1 MNTMRHWTI
10 ALLLVPVIGLTGW
23 SALQAQAPGAGAA
36 SSTKI
41 PGTTVEVET
50 VYLPGGTFERQLGDA
65 TQVVKVDPFWIGAY
79 EVTHDQFDLFQHR
92 EEDSDE
98 SAWEGGTYA
107 ADAVSR
113 PTPPYIDITFGM
125 GHEPRHPAVNMTQQ
139 AAILFCGWLY
149 QKTGEFYRLP
159 TEAEWTYACQ
169 LSTQN
174 MEELD
179 SHAWHY
185 ENSEETYHKA
195 GEKAPTGLG
204 IYDLLGN
211 VAEWTL
217 DASAEPEA
225 TGSEVLEN
233 PWAVPERRYGRVVMG
248 GSFDSDA
255 EDCTCTVRGKSSI
268 RWQQRDPQIPK
279 SLWWNTDSPF
289 VGFRL
294 VKPAEQPS
302 PEEVEAFFGKAIKW

>member
-1 MNTMRHWTI
+1 MQHWTKAPLL
-10 ALLLVPVIGLTGW
+10 ALFLGLVVW
-23 SALQAQAPGAGAA
+23 SPLQAQAPEAGAA
-36 SSTKI
+36 SSTTI
-41 PGTTVEVET
+41 PGTTVAVET
-50 VYLPGGTFERQLGDA
+50 VYLPGGTFEWQRGEV
-65 TQVVKVDPFWIGAY
+65 TQKAEIDPFWIGTY
-79 EVTHDQFDLFQHR
+79 EVTHDLFSLFQHR

-98 SAWEGGTYA
+98 SDWEGGDYA

-113 PTPPYIDITFGM
+113 PTPPYIDVTFGM

-139 AAILFCGWLY
+139 AALLFCGWLY

-169 LSTQN
+169 LSTKE
-174 MEELD
+174 MGELET
-179 SHAWHY
+179 HAWHY

-195 GEKAPTGLG
+195 GEKVPTGLG
-204 IYDLLGN
+204 IHDLLGN

-217 DASAEPEA
+217 DAYTEPETA
-225 TGSEVLEN
+225 GEETLDN
-233 PWAVPERRYGRVVMG
+233 PWAVPERRYGRVVKG

-255 EDCTCTVRGKSSI
+255 EDCTCMSREKSSI

-294 VKPAEQPS
+294 VKPAQQPG
-302 PEEVEAFFGKAIKW
+302 PKEVEAFFAKAIKW

>member
-1 MNTMRHWTI
+1 MRHWTKAPLL
-10 ALLLVPVIGLTGW
+10 ALTLSLAGW
-23 SALQAQAPGAGAA
+23 SPLQAQAPEAGAA
-36 SSTKI
+36 SVTTI
-41 PGTTVEVET
+41 PGTTVEVEA
-50 VYLPGGTFERQLGDA
+50 VYLPGGTFEWQRG
-65 TQVVKVDPFWIGAY
+65 KVAQTTKVAPFWIGTY
-79 EVTHDQFDLFQHR
+79 EVTHAQFSLFQHR

-98 SAWEGGTYA
+98 SAWKDGTYA

-113 PTPPYIDITFGM
+113 PTPPYIDVTFGM

-159 TEAEWTYACQ
+159 TEAEWAYACQ
-169 LSTQN
+169 LSTQTI
-174 MEELD
+174 ETLD
-179 SHAWHY
+179 SHAWYY

-195 GEKAPTGLG
+195 GEKTPTGLG
-204 IYDLLGN
+204 IYDLWGN

-217 DASAEPEA
+217 DAYTEPEV
-225 TGSEVLEN
+225 GSDEILDN
-233 PWAVPERRYGRVVMG
+233 PWAVPERRYGRVVKG
-248 GSFDSDA
+248 GSYDSDA
-255 EDCTCTVRGKSSI
+255 EDCTCAAREKASI

-294 VKPAEQPS
+294 VKPAQQPG

>member
-1 MNTMRHWTI
+1 MWQWTK
-10 ALLLVPVIGLTGW
+10 ALLLMLALGLASW
-23 SALQAQAPGAGAA
+23 STLQAQAPEAGAA
-36 SSTKI
+36 SSTNI
-41 PGTTVEVET
+41 PGTAVEVET
-50 VYLPGGTFERQLGDA
+50 VYLPGGTFEWQRGEV
-65 TQVVKVDPFWIGAY
+65 TQTAKVAPFWIGTY
-79 EVTHDQFDLFQHR
+79 EVTHDQFSLFQNR
-92 EEDSDE
+92 EEDTNAST
-98 SAWEGGTYA
+98 WEGGTYA

-113 PTPPYIDITFGM
+113 PTPPYIDVTSGM

-159 TEAEWTYACQ
+159 TEAEWAYACQ
-169 LSTQN
+169 RSTQS
-174 MEELD
+174 MEDLD
-179 SHAWHY
+179 AHAWY
-185 ENSEETYHKA
+185 YDNSEESYHKA

-217 DASAEPEA
+217 DAYTEPEA
-225 TGSEVLEN
+225 AGEKVLDN
-233 PWAVPERRYGRVVMG
+233 PWAVPERRYGRVVKG
-248 GSFDSDA
+248 GSFDSDP
-255 EDCTCTVRGKSSI
+255 EDCTCAAREKSSI

-294 VKPAEQPS
+294 VKPAQQPS
-302 PEEVEAFFGKAIKW
+302 PEEVEAFFAKAIKW